1 MAISANR
8 SIKPSLDHYREA
20 LLASPRLSAIPA
32 LRHGITG
39 RIPSHAPAEA
49 NIGYGAP
56 RDKDAAWVER
66 QRWCRAAG
74 IDPQAVSTVHQV
86 HGRDVAQVDVKDRGR
101 GGPLGGSSLGQA
113 DALMT
118 NAPGVAIMTLHA
130 DCLPII
136 LVDPDPLAVCVVH
149 SGWRGTVADIP
160 AASIDAMVKAY
171 GADPGRIIAMIGPGI
186 RSCCYEV
193 GDEVIADWRALAG
206 DAAENAIEAG
216 PRRMHLDLP
225 NANRWLLMRAG
236 IKAEN
241 IDDLALCTRCYGD
254 RWFSHRGQ
262 GPETG
267 RFAAMVGI
275 APALNEESDSWL

>member
-1 MAISANR
+1 MALSANL
-8 SIKPSLDHYREA
+8 SIDPPLDRYRDA
-20 LLASPRLSAIPA
+20 LLTSSRLSAIPE

-39 RIPSHAPAEA
+39 RIPGLDPAEA
-49 NIGYGAP
+49 NIGYGSP
-56 RDKDAAWVER
+56 RDKDAAWAER
-66 QRWCRAAG
+66 QLWCRAAG
-74 IDPQAVSTVHQV
+74 IDPMAVSTVHQI
-86 HGRDVAQVDVKDRGR
+86 HGRDVVQVNVQDRGR
-101 GGPLGGSSLGQA
+101 GGPLGSTSLGQA

-118 NAPGVAIMTLHA
+118 NAPGVSIMTLHA

-136 LVDPDPLAVCVVH
+136 LVDPDALAVCVIH

-160 AASIDAMVKAY
+160 GASIEAMVKAY

-193 GDEVIADWRALAG
+193 GDEVIAEWREMAG
-206 DAAENAIEAG
+206 DAANRAIEAG
-216 PRRMHLDLP
+216 PRRWHLDLP

-236 IKAEN
+236 IEADN
-241 IDDLALCTRCYGD
+241 IDDLALCTRCHGE

-275 APALNEESDSWL
+275 APARNEESDSWL

>member
-1 MAISANR
+1 MALSVNT
-8 SIKPSLDHYREA
+8 SIEPSLDHYRKA
-20 LLASPRLSAIPA
+20 LLTSPRLSAIPDV
-32 LRHGITG
+32 RHGITG
-39 RIPSHAPAEA
+39 RISGLAPAEA
-49 NIGYGAP
+49 NIGYGVP
-56 RDKDAAWVER
+56 RDKDAAWIER

-74 IDPQAVSTVHQV
+74 IDPLAISTVHQV
-86 HGRDVAQVDVKDRGR
+86 HGRDVVRVDIDDRGR
-101 GGPLGGSSLGQA
+101 GGPFGSNALGQA

-136 LVDPDPLAVCVVH
+136 LVDPDVLAVCVIH

-160 AASIDAMVKAY
+160 GASIDAMVNEY
-171 GADPGRIIAMIGPGI
+171 GADPERIIAIIGPGI

-193 GDEVIADWRALAG
+193 GDEVIAGWRALAG
-206 DAAENAIEAG
+206 DAADAAIASG
-216 PRRMHLDLP
+216 PRRLHLDLP
-225 NANRWLLMRAG
+225 DANRWLLMRAG
-236 IKAEN
+236 IKAGN
-241 IDDLALCTRCYGD
+241 IDDLAHCTRCNGD

-275 APALNEESDSWL
+275 APATHEESDSWH